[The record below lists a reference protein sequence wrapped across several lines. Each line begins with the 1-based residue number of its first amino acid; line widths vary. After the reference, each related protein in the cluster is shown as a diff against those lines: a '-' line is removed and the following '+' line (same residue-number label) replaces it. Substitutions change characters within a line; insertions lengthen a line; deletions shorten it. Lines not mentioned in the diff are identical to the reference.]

1 MNEIEH
7 WVLPNGIRVIHKQVP
22 GDVAHCGLM
31 INAGTRDETDEEH
44 GIAHYIEHCL
54 FKGTV
59 KRKPFH
65 ILTRLEDVGGE
76 INAYTSKEETCVYAS
91 FMNTYYE
98 RAAELIA
105 DIIFHSVFPEKEI
118 AKEKT
123 VIIDEILSYKDSPS
137 EEIFDRFEEVIF
149 PDHPIGKDILG
160 TEAHIKS
167 FNRKKILQ
175 YIARCYNTN
184 EMVFS
189 SVGNISAKALQ
200 KITEKTL
207 GSVPANERQ
216 FKRTHPK
223 NYDVKDLTI
232 RRNTYQAHA
241 MIGGRAY
248 SAQNKKRTGLI
259 LLNNLLGGPGMSSR
273 LNLAIR
279 EKFGLTYQLDSH
291 YQIYSDCGLWNIYM
305 GTDKETIDRCIELAL
320 KELKK
325 LRTEKLSLLQL
336 HKAKKQVIG
345 QMAISQ
351 ENHNALMLGYAKT
364 FLHFNKIDS
373 FQQTVEKIER
383 LTADEIQEIA
393 NEIYDEQQLSS
404 LIYLP

>member
-1 MNEIEH
+1 
-7 WVLPNGIRVIHKQVP
+7 
-22 GDVAHCGLM
+22 
-31 INAGTRDETDEEH
+31 
-44 GIAHYIEHCL
+44 
-54 FKGTV
+54 
-59 KRKPFH
+59 
-65 ILTRLEDVGGE
+65 VGGE
-76 INAYTSKEETCVYAS
+76 LNAYTSKEETCVYAS

-216 FKRTHPK
+216 FKRTQPK

-325 LRTEKLSLLQL
+325 LRTEKLSMLQL

-393 NEIYDEQQLSS
+393 NEIYDEQKLSS